1 MDTRWALRSAFNQA
15 RGVKNQQDVYCAK
28 AESGLWGSI
37 DSQFP
42 ENKELELLV
51 DVLRGRVKVPVLKM
65 GYRCMLTIPGIE
77 SMLRGSRSGR
87 HGSSEYKVPR
97 MGWDD

>member
-1 MDTRWALRSAFNQA
+1 MDTIWALRSAFNQA
-15 RGVKNQQDVYCAK
+15 RAAKDLQDVYCAK

-51 DVLRGRVKVPVLKM
+51 DVLRGRVKVPVLKI
-65 GYRCMLTIPGIE
+65 GHRYRLTIPGIE
-77 SMLRGSRSGR
+77 PML
-87 HGSSEYKVPR
+87 
-97 MGWDD
+97 